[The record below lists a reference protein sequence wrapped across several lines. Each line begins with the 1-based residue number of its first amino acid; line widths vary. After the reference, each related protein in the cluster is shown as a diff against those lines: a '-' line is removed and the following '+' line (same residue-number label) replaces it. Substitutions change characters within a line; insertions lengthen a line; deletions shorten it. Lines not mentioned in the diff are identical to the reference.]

1 MLLFVLPVR
10 AEQVPEYC
18 CCDQMVDYPFEP
30 PCITYVCSPANQ
42 STCEQTPGGV
52 WHTQSRCNQYSD
64 TCETYT
70 AIKLAKF
77 KAVANGAKVIIQW
90 STETEIDNAGFNIY
104 RAESAEGEFVKINDA
119 LIPATGTATQG
130 ASYSFNDAAVERW
143 QSYYYKLEDISLDG
157 FGTMHGPVSAKPWY
171 IFWW

>member
-1 MLLFVLPVR
+1 MTNDPIEEGCR
-10 AEQVPEYC
+10 TT
-18 CCDQMVDYPFEP
+18 
-30 PCITYVCSPANQ
+30 ICSEAKQ
-42 STCEQTPGGV
+42 FDCEQILGGV
-52 WHTQSRCNQYSD
+52 WHTQSRCSPLTQ

-70 AIKLAKF
+70 AINLAKF

-104 RAESAEGEFVKINDA
+104 RAEKAEGEFVKINDA

-171 IFWW
+171 ILWQ